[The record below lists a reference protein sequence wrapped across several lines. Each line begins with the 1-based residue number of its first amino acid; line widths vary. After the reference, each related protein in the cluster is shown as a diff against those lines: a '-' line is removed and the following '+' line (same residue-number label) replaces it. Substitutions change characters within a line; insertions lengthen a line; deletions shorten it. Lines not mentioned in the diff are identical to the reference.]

1 MTTKIEE
8 IEQELDKAI
17 GATNEPKDRAMLM
30 LIQKILL
37 HVEKLLDD
45 EESLRNKV
53 FNGNY
58 VTHNSD
64 HDLIEDLRVLN
75 AVDSIK
81 WVNNRM
87 NHGGHCLWVEKKIE
101 QEKESS
107 KHWKEKVND
116 FLYESA
122 KNSLYLI
129 LGMVIYAAANGFPL
143 LSKIL
148 G

>member
-17 GATNEPKDRAMLM
+17 GATNDPKDRAMLM
-30 LIQKILL
+30 LIQKILI

-45 EESLRNKV
+45 EETLRAKV

-58 VTHNSD
+58 ITHNAD
-64 HDLIEDLRVLN
+64 HDFVEDMRVLN
-75 AVDSIK
+75 SVEAIK

-87 NHGGHCLWVEKKIE
+87 NHSGNCLWVEKKIE